1 MVCDSLNGAVP
12 ERRVNHEDV
21 CQAES
26 EEFGPPEAGYQV
38 QRFLSRLVMTTTESK
53 ER

>member
-1 MVCDSLNGAVP
+1 MNGVVP

-21 CQAES
+21 CQAEP
-26 EEFGPPEAGYQV
+26 EESGTLEAGYQI
-38 QRFLSRLVMTTTESK
+38 QFLTGLVVLVMKATESK